1 MKKFWMILLLCPIV
15 YLVILFANI
24 AYIPQFEPAEGIW
37 FCEELQ
43 IQLDYNDGSETFIIE
58 EGEILHCSCGSDR
71 GVKEI
76 QVSCEQRSHPIYEL
90 GELIFRAE
98 IKQLTD
104 KKMTV
109 FKPTTGEEYI
119 FVRIDI

>member
-1 MKKFWMILLLCPIV
+1 MKKLWMILLLGPIV

-24 AYIPQFEPAEGIW
+24 AYIPQYEPDEGIW

-43 IQLDYNDGSETFIIE
+43 IQLDYNGGNETFIE
-58 EGEILHCSCGSDR
+58 EGEMLHCGCGSDR
-71 GVKEI
+71 GVNEI
-76 QVSCEQRSHPIYEL
+76 QVSCEQRNHPTYEL
-90 GELIFRAE
+90 GELVFRAE

-109 FKPTTGEEYI
+109 FKLTTGEEYI